1 MKLDFIKEKHDI
13 ENTIKKYTNTIS
25 KIAYSYTK
33 SKETAEDITQNVFLK
48 YMISEHTFHD
58 DEHKKAWL
66 IRVTINECKKHFR
79 WLSYQPKSYPKTPEP
94 EEYHDVYSAVMDLP
108 QNYRMVIH
116 LHYYEGLSVK
126 EMSSILEKNEN
137 TILSHLHRA
146 RKKLKKIME
155 VDYEYKYKY
164 AMDSIKMKEFTVEE
178 LENILIK
185 KRRRSKQIGRAHV

>member
-1 MKLDFIKEKHDI
+1 MKLQIVKEKHDI
-13 ENTIKKYTNTIS
+13 EKTITKYTNTIS

-48 YMISEHTFHD
+48 YMISERTFHD

-79 WLSYQPKSYPKTPEP
+79 WLSYRPKSYPKTPEP

-155 VDYEYKYKY
+155 VDYEYKY
-164 AMDSIKMKEFTVEE
+164 
-178 LENILIK
+178 
-185 KRRRSKQIGRAHV
+185 R